1 MSPDVTKRNGFP
13 RISAKNRHFIAIFE
27 RQSEFASVLKGLEK
41 APNAD

>member
-13 RISAKNRHFIAIFE
+13 RISAKNRQFIAIFE

-41 APNAD
+41 AANAV